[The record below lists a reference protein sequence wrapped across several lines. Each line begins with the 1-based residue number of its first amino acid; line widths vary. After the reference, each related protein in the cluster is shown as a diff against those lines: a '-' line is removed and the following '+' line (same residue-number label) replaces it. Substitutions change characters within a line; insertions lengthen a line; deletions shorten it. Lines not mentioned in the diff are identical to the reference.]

1 MPNRKTFD
9 AGDKYDHSSHPVTHR
24 QPSDLKPDIKDD
36 ADSAVGANAPAH
48 RPHRNATIHLP
59 RGPLSSRAPGKN

>member
-24 QPSDLKPDIKDD
+24 EPSDLKPDIKDD
-36 ADSAVGANAPAH
+36 GDSAVGVEP
-48 RPHRNATIHLP
+48 NATTRRP
-59 RGPLSSRAPGKN
+59 SRDAEK